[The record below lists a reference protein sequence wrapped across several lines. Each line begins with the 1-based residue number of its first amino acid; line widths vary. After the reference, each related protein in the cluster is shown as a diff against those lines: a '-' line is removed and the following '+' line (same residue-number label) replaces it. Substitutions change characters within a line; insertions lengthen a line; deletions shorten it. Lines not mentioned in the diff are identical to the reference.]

1 MVVTFE
7 SGSQLGLL
15 FQTKENEQI
24 KKLAGENAMANI
36 LDFQWYK
43 DTGEVKSPEEVEQ
56 AVVDAMPDLEE
67 IATVM
72 TMSSD
77 ELFVELLA
85 RVEYNESLR
94 HDISTSTLIQELTN
108 RALHMELLCEV
119 ATQLSE

>member
-1 MVVTFE
+1 VAE
-7 SGSQLGLL
+7 
-15 FQTKENEQI
+15 
-24 KKLAGENAMANI
+24 I

-43 DTGEVKSPEEVEQ
+43 ETGEVKTPEEIEKEVVE
-56 AVVDAMPDLEE
+56 AMPDLQE

-85 RVEYNESLR
+85 RVEYDESLR
-94 HDISTSTLIQELTN
+94 KDISTSTLIQELTN

-119 ATQLSE
+119 ATQLNE

>member
-1 MVVTFE
+1 
-7 SGSQLGLL
+7 
-15 FQTKENEQI
+15 
-24 KKLAGENAMANI
+24 MANI
-36 LDFQWYK
+36 VDLQWFK
-43 DTGEVKSPEEVEQ
+43 DTGEKKAPEEIEEEIVES
-56 AVVDAMPDLEE
+56 MPGLDE

-94 HDISTSTLIQELTN
+94 QDISTSTLIQELTN